1 MDAPQGLTRYRRAV
15 ETYMQSLL
23 RQGEPAV
30 LYRMLR
36 YHLGWEEPDG
46 RPAAGGGKGLRAS
59 LCLLACEAAGAQAQQ
74 AMPAAAAVELV
85 HNFSLIHDDVQD
97 RDRERRHRPTVWSV
111 WGDAQ
116 AINAGDAM
124 LALARLALLNLRH
137 EGASVETVLAAAELL
152 DQRTLE
158 MVEGQ
163 TMDIAFEKEERV
175 DLTAYLLMV
184 EKKTGALMDCAL
196 RLGALAAGAPAVL
209 VEGLGQCGRLLGTAF
224 QVRDD
229 ILGVWGDPAQTGKA
243 AGADIRRRKK
253 SLPIVYALWRPEGEA
268 IRRIYARADLTDE
281 DVGSVP
287 RLLESCGAREYCEG
301 VARERRDA
309 ALAALDRLP
318 LRAGPA
324 QDLRE
329 AAVFLAER
337 QY

>member
-15 ETYMQSLL
+15 DTYMQSLL

-46 RPAAGGGKGLRAS
+46 RPAASGGKGLRAS
-59 LCLLACEAAGAQAQQ
+59 LCLLACEAAGGQTQQ
-74 AMPAAAAVELV
+74 AIPAAAAVELV

-97 RDRERRHRPTVWSV
+97 RDRQRRHRPTVWSV

-124 LALARLALLNLRH
+124 LAVARLALLDLRRQ
-137 EGASVETVLAAAELL
+137 GASAETVLSAAELL

-163 TMDIAFEKEERV
+163 TLDITFEREEKI
-175 DLTAYLLMV
+175 DLAAYLVMA

-196 RLGALAAGAPAVL
+196 GLGALAAGAASPL

-229 ILGVWGDPAQTGKA
+229 VLGVWGDPQHMGKA
-243 AGADIRRRKK
+243 AAADIRRRKK

-268 IRRIYARADLTDE
+268 IRGIYARAELTDE
-281 DVGSVP
+281 DVGLVL
-287 RLLESCGAREYCEG
+287 RLLEACGAREYCER
-301 VARERRDA
+301 VARERRGA

-337 QY
+337 EY